1 MTYGGYPSGYQ
12 PSQATGY
19 PTQYGAQYPQ
29 YPQYGGQ
36 FPAQSGGQF
45 PAGYGGQFPT
55 AQAGMQYPTA
65 AMQNLFDTPQS
76 QGGAAAQV
84 PGMLPIEE
92 SYIENILRLNK
103 GKLVDVYATFENNTQ
118 WNAQKWTGIIEAA
131 GRDHLILSFPETGGR
146 LLLPMVYLDFV
157 TFREE
162 IEYEYPFAAGGP
174 GLVQYPPR

>member
-12 PSQATGY
+12 PTQATGF
-19 PTQYGAQYPQ
+19 PTQYGGQYPTSYSGGGQ
-29 YPQYGGQ
+29 NPQFGGQ
-36 FPAQSGGQF
+36 F
-45 PAGYGGQFPT
+45 QFPT
-55 AQAGMQYPTA
+55 AGAGMQFPSA
-65 AMQNLFDTPQS
+65 AMQNQYNMPQS

-146 LLLPMVYLDFV
+146 LLLPMVYLDYV

-162 IEYEYPFAAGGP
+162 IEYEYPFAAGGGP
-174 GLVQYPPR
+174 SLSQYPPR